1 MKLNWGHGIVA
12 TFVFFV
18 SWVAYLV
25 TGCFNTNVDLVT
37 KDYYQEEL
45 MYQNTID
52 ASKNMQQL
60 AKQPEFKIT
69 DEGLLIV
76 LPEFFRNKDLSG
88 AYSFYRPNDK
98 NRDFE
103 LPIGPDSEM
112 RQLIPFEMLGSGKW
126 RVKMKAKQE
135 GKTFAKE
142 EIVVI

>member
-1 MKLNWGHGIVA
+1 MKLNWGHGIVIA
-12 TFVFFV
+12 YIFFI

-25 TGCFNTNVDLVT
+25 SGCFNTNVDLVT

-52 ASKNMQQL
+52 ATQNMKL
-60 AKQPEFKIT
+60 LSEQPTFSIT
-69 DEGLLIV
+69 NDGLLIV
-76 LPEFFRNKDLSG
+76 LPDYFKDKDLSG

-98 NRDFE
+98 GSDFE
-103 LPIGPDSEM
+103 LPIGPDREM
-112 RQLIPFEMLGSGKW
+112 RQLIPFEVLGSGKW
-126 RVKMKAKQE
+126 RVKMKMEQG